1 MNHNNYFFLRQLTA
15 ELDKQ
20 LKGAL
25 FVEAYSA
32 SKQELLLLFKTKSGE
47 YFPFKF
53 SFLITDTVL
62 SFPAEASSPKHKH
75 PHFRALVSQEVV
87 EVKQHTPE
95 RSFHIL
101 FANNYYLFIK
111 LFGKNGNVILVNN
124 NQPEEIFRRQIKADQ
139 QLDFGAVNTAKR
151 IETNSIIQADS
162 AKSLQKQFP
171 FIPADAVEVLENK
184 GFFTSPEEIRKNTL
198 SAVLNTLENP
208 TLYISKAGNN
218 YQLRFFPAGETLA
231 EYTEPIT
238 AVNDFA
244 RLYLGKYF
252 FEDKKNRIVQ
262 TLKQRKEKLEKE
274 ITSKKVKLE
283 TIATQ
288 TPYKHIAD
296 ILMANLYQLQKGL
309 EKVNLHDFYTDKEIE
324 IRLKK
329 ELSPQENAENYYR
342 KAKNQVKETTVL
354 KENLEKAE
362 TELTEI
368 TAKLDNALS
377 AADSKALRGMEK
389 DRETVEES
397 SRPSLFKEFEMEGY
411 TILVGKNSENND
423 VLTQK
428 YAHKNDIWLHARG
441 MAGSHVVIK
450 HKPGKTVPIN
460 ILGYAA
466 SLAAYFSKGRTDSL
480 CPVIY
485 TEKKYVRKPKGSAP
499 GQVTVEKE
507 NVLLVKPAFS
517 GE

>member
-1 MNHNNYFFLRQLTA
+1 M
-15 ELDKQ
+15 
-20 LKGAL
+20 
-25 FVEAYSA
+25 EAYST
-32 SKQELLLLFKTKSGE
+32 SKQELWLVFKTKTGE
-47 YFPFKF
+47 YFSFKF
-53 SFLITDTVL
+53 NFLIADTIL
-62 SFPAEASSPKHKH
+62 FFPAEIPNPKHKQ
-75 PHFRALVSQEVV
+75 PHFRALVSQQVT

-95 RSFHIL
+95 RSFHIQ
-101 FANNYYLFIK
+101 FANNQYLFIK
-111 LFGKNGNVILVNN
+111 LFGKNGNVILINN
-124 NQPEEIFRRQIKADQ
+124 NQPEEVFRRQIKADQ
-139 QLDFGAVNTAKR
+139 QLDFESITAAKD
-151 IETNSIIQADS
+151 IDFSNIITTDTV
-162 AKSLQKQFP
+162 KNMQKQFP
-171 FIPADAVEVLENK
+171 FIPADALEVLENK
-184 GFFTSPEEIRKNTL
+184 GFFSSSEEKRKEML

-208 TLYISKAGNN
+208 VFYICKTGDN
-218 YQLRFFPAGETLA
+218 YQLRFFPADETLA
-231 EYTEPIT
+231 EYTEPIA

-252 FEDKKNRIVQ
+252 FEDKKNRIIQ

-274 ITSKKVKLE
+274 IASKKTKLE

-309 EKVNLHDFYTDKEIE
+309 EKTTLHDFYTGKDID

-362 TELTEI
+362 TELKEI
-368 TAKLDNALS
+368 TAKLDNALA

-389 DRETVEES
+389 DREAVEES
-397 SRPSLFKEFEMEGY
+397 SKPSLFKEFDLDGY

-428 YAHKNDIWLHARG
+428 HAHKNDIWLHARG

-450 HKPGKTVPIN
+450 HKPGKTIPSNV
-460 ILGYAA
+460 LEYAA

-499 GQVTVEKE
+499 GQVSVEKE
-507 NVLLVKPAFS
+507 KVLLVKPAFS
-517 GE
+517 E